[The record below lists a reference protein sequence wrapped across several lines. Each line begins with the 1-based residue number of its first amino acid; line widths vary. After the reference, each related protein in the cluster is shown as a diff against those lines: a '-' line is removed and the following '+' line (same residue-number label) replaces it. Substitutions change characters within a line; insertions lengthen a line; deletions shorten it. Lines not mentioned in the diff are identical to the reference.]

1 MSGLTP
7 DVAVDLVRRI
17 AGGNEGAESELIER
31 SSGALRFLARRFT
44 RSEADAEDLYQDT
57 LMLAL
62 AKIRRGEVR
71 QPERLAGFLRSL
83 VKNLSTQQYRRR
95 RYQAET
101 PSEQRIDAEDA
112 AAENPLDGLLHAER
126 SRRTRR
132 VLSELGVPRD
142 REVLRRYYLAGESS
156 SRICAD
162 LEIEGDHFY
171 RVLSRARQRYRRLW
185 EEARAE

>member
-1 MSGLTP
+1 MSALTP
-7 DVAVDLVRRI
+7 EIAADLVRRI
-17 AGGNEGAESELIER
+17 ADGDDGAEGELIER
-31 SSGALRFLARRFT
+31 SGGTLRFLARRFT

-62 AKIRRGEVR
+62 TKIRRGEVQ

-101 PSEQRIDAEDA
+101 SLEQRLDFEDA
-112 AAENPLDGLLHAER
+112 AAASPLDGLLHQER
-126 SRRTRR
+126 SSLTRR

-142 REVLRRYYLAGESS
+142 REVLFRYYLTGESS